1 MFNINHTTMKKL
13 LLSILI
19 LTGINV
25 FGNAPVADCDAD
37 FEFTV
42 SGLTVT
48 FTDISAADPGP
59 ILSWNWNFGDGTTS
73 TEENP
78 THTYAEPGEYD
89 VCLTIHADGGC
100 FDEKCESNIE
110 VGLGGADCFANFDYE
125 FDGATFFFASNTDPG
140 PGDVDSY
147 MWTFGDGSIS
157 DAENPT
163 HTYAEPGVYNV
174 CLVVHFASGCVAE
187 FCNEIVVE
195 GGGGGDCVVNAEVVG
210 TDGLSKHFVATVTPE
225 PDEVTY
231 TWFFGDG
238 TTFTETTAGGASDPW
253 HEYAEPGTY
262 NVCVVIETGA
272 GCVDEYCF
280 EIVVEAP
287 GGGDCDADFEWDADG
302 LTVHFI
308 ETADGGDADII
319 SYYWEFGD
327 GATSDAMNPFH
338 TYDVADHYEVCLTIV
353 TAEGCISTFCDE
365 INVEEAGGT
374 CAASYVVTSTEL
386 TPDGWV
392 VHFENTSTSAADI
405 TSTTWYFGDA
415 TIGETFD
422 AEHLYTES
430 GVYAVCLVI
439 STADGCT
446 DEYCFEL
453 FVGGGE
459 GDCEANFEFDTDML
473 TASFFENADGGG
485 SDIVS
490 YTWSFGDGETSDAL
504 NPEHTYDVAG
514 TYLVCLT
521 IVTADSCISTLCE
534 EIDVEGEGG
543 DCEAKFDVTSITETG
558 SGWVI
563 VLNNNSTGSEIYH
576 WNFGDGGTSESEN
589 PDHLFE
595 LPGVYNICLQIGIE
609 GGDCFDEKCEEVVIG
624 GDDCINETAID
635 STYGCI
641 DVYEP
646 VCGCD
651 GITYT
656 NSCHAIYYAGV
667 VFYTDGA
674 CATTTIQEENIF
686 GTVKLSPNPA
696 TYSTTLSYALKE
708 SGLVQIEIM
717 DITGSI
723 VLSPITHPSVAGN
736 YTIQLNTQDLSSGI
750 YIIRLTSN
758 GNEVKQKLMITK

>member
-543 DCEAKFDVTSITETG
+543 DCEAKFDVTSITETV

-576 WNFGDGGTSESEN
+576 WNFGDGNTSESEN

-717 DITGSI
+717 DITGNI
-723 VLSPITHPSVAGN
+723 ALAPITHPSVPGN

>member
-1 MFNINHTTMKKL
+1 MKKF

-19 LTGINV
+19 LTGVNV

-42 SGLTVT
+42 SDLTVT
-48 FTDISAADPGP
+48 FTDISAAEPGP
-59 ILSWNWNFGDGTTS
+59 ILSWTWNFGDGTTS

-110 VGLGGADCFANFDYE
+110 VGLVGADCFANFDYE
-125 FDGATFFFASNTDPG
+125 VDGATFFFSSNTDPG

-174 CLVVHFASGCVAE
+174 CLVVHFATGCVAE

-195 GGGGGDCVVNAEVVG
+195 GGGGGDCVINAEVVG
-210 TDGLSKHFVATVTPE
+210 TDGLSKHFIASVTPE

-238 TTFTETTAGGASDPW
+238 ETFTETTAGAASDPW
-253 HEYAEPGTY
+253 HTYDEPGTY

-287 GGGDCDADFEWDADG
+287 GGGDCEADFEWDADG

-308 ETADGGDADII
+308 ETADGGGADII
-319 SYYWEFGD
+319 SYFWEFGD

-338 TYDVADHYEVCLTIV
+338 TYDVEDNYEVCLTII
-353 TAEGCISTFCDE
+353 TADGCTSTFCDE
-365 INVEEAGGT
+365 IDVDEAGGT

-392 VHFENTSTSAADI
+392 VNFENTSTAAADI
-405 TSTTWYFGDA
+405 TSITWYFGDA

-504 NPEHTYDVAG
+504 NPEHTYASSG
-514 TYLVCLT
+514 SYLVCLT
-521 IVTADSCISTLCE
+521 IVTADSCISTKCE

-624 GDDCINETAID
+624 GDDCIDESAID
-635 STYGCI
+635 STFGCI
-641 DVYEP
+641 EIYEP

-656 NSCHAIYYAGV
+656 NSCFAIYYGGV
-667 VFYTDGA
+667 VFYTEGA
-674 CATTTIQEENIF
+674 CVATTIQEENIF

-717 DITGSI
+717 DITGKI
-723 VLSPITHPSVAGN
+723 ALAPITHPSVPGN

-758 GNEVKQKLMITK
+758 GNELQQKLMITK